1 MEFCR
6 TEEQLLLW
14 LYEQRKGA
22 PILVDQVCENA
33 DFLKTSDKLKWKML
47 GTKEYVYLGVK
58 SLEHVR
64 QNLND
69 LKAIVALQKEKE
81 QLQEELGFVDI
92 SDKDLDIKAEK
103 ELKGYIDL
111 LHKYNETR
119 DLAVDLLG
127 KLAEIEGKTMK
138 DLYEEYGVEDIDKEV

>member
-1 MEFCR
+1 
-6 TEEQLLLW
+6 
-14 LYEQRKGA
+14 
-22 PILVDQVCENA
+22 
-33 DFLKTSDKLKWKML
+33 ML
-47 GTKEYVYLGVK
+47 GSKVYVYLGAK

-138 DLYEEYGVEDIDKEV
+138 DLYEEYGVEDVDKEV

>member
-1 MEFCR
+1 
-6 TEEQLLLW
+6 
-14 LYEQRKGA
+14 
-22 PILVDQVCENA
+22 
-33 DFLKTSDKLKWKML
+33 ML
-47 GTKEYVYLGVK
+47 GSKEYVYLGAK

-138 DLYEEYGVEDIDKEV
+138 DLYEEYGVEDVDKEV